1 MPESKTLVGRIL
13 NGILDEDTDD
23 EELRE
28 QQLDAQQLPEYQ
40 MVRRYLGP
48 AGMFAVSH
56 EDGWSIT
63 GCFLSKETLQVVLK
77 DVGGSKGK

>member
-1 MPESKTLVGRIL
+1 MCEYDLH
-13 NGILDEDTDD
+13 D

-28 QQLDAQQLPEYQ
+28 QQIDARKLPEYQ

-48 AGMFAVSH
+48 AGMFVVSH

-63 GCFLSKETLQVVLK
+63 GCFLSKETLEVVLK
-77 DVGGSKGK
+77 DVGTSAGQ